1 MAIDDSVATDVTS
14 SAALGERTLGGCP
27 VMHEGRT
34 AGGCPVMHEDFSR
47 TRAVGSH
54 WQWADE
60 LREGSPVYFNT
71 FAQGYWIFTR
81 HEAVRDIYKTPE
93 IFSSE
98 SFTPW
103 DPEPIYRF
111 VPTQIDPPDHINY
124 RRILNPWFSPRAID
138 DAEPMMRELCRTL
151 VERTARAGSC
161 NFVNEFALRFPTEA
175 FLAVIG
181 VDTAEADRFV
191 RWVEDFFAGFG
202 GDTEKLEVMAKALEG
217 IRDYWVQA
225 LAERRDDTEP
235 RDGDL
240 ASYLMH
246 ATVDDRPL
254 TDAEILDMLTVLVLA
269 GLDTTRG
276 ELGYMFRHLA
286 THPEHRRALIEDPTV
301 IPSAVDEALRYYTIV
316 FGDGRKVTRDV
327 EFHGVQL
334 KQGEMVYGLV
344 SAANRDPE
352 AYERADEFI
361 PDRKRNNHMGFASG
375 PHRCLG
381 QHLARRE
388 MQIAVEEWLRV
399 IPDFHIAGDERQLT
413 ERGGGSMMTL
423 MDLPL
428 EWSVER

>member
-1 MAIDDSVATDVTS
+1 VAIDDTVVTHTAT
-14 SAALGERTLGGCP
+14 P
-27 VMHEGRT
+27 VNAGKREL
-34 AGGCPVMHEDFSR
+34 GGCPVMHEDFSR
-47 TRAVGSH
+47 VRSVGAH
-54 WQWADE
+54 WEWADE
-60 LREGSPVYFNT
+60 LREASPVYFNT

-103 DPEPIYRF
+103 EPEPIYRF
-111 VPTQIDPPDHINY
+111 VPTQIDAPDHIKY

-138 DAEPMMRELCRTL
+138 DAEPMMRELCQKL
-151 VERTARAGSC
+151 VEKTAAEGRS

-181 VDTAEADRFV
+181 VDTADADMFV
-191 RWVEDFFAGFG
+191 RWVEDFFAGLG
-202 GDTEKLEVMAKALEG
+202 GGAETLEPMAKALDG
-217 IRDYWVQA
+217 IREYWVRL
-225 LAERRDDTEP
+225 LADRRADDEP
-235 RDGDL
+235 REGDL

-246 ATVDDRPL
+246 ATFDDRPL

-269 GLDTTRG
+269 GLDTTRA

-286 THPEHRRALIEDPTV
+286 THPEHRIALIDDPQL
-301 IPSAVDEALRYYTIV
+301 IPSAVEEVLRYYTIV
-316 FGDGRKVTRDV
+316 FGDGRKVTRDL

-334 KQGEMVYGLV
+334 KRGDMVYGLV
-344 SAANRDPE
+344 SGANRDPR
-352 AYERADEFI
+352 AYDRAGEFI

-388 MQIAVEEWLRV
+388 MQVAVEEWLRA
-399 IPDFHIAGDERQLT
+399 IPDFRIAGDAQRLV

-423 MDLPL
+423 MDLHL
-428 EWSVER
+428 EWEVKS

>member
-1 MAIDDSVATDVTS
+1 MHHRE
-14 SAALGERTLGGCP
+14 AA
-27 VMHEGRT
+27 
-34 AGGCPVMHEDFSR
+34 GCPVMHEDFSR
-47 TRAVGSH
+47 ARAVGFH
-54 WQWADE
+54 WDWADE

-81 HEAVRDIYKTPE
+81 HEAVREIYKTPE

-103 DPEPIYRF
+103 EPEPIYRF
-111 VPTQIDPPDHINY
+111 VPTQIDPPDHITY
-124 RRILNPWFSPRAID
+124 RRILNPWFAPRAID
-138 DAEPMMRELCRTL
+138 AAEPMMRDLCRTL
-151 VERTARAGSC
+151 VQKTAAAGGC

-181 VDTAEADRFV
+181 VDPADADMFV

-202 GDTEKLEVMAKALEG
+202 GDSEKLEPMAKALEG
-217 IRDYWVQA
+217 IRDYWVRA
-225 LAERRDDTEP
+225 LAERKDEPEP
-235 RDGDL
+235 REGDL

-246 ATVDDRPL
+246 ATFDGRPL
-254 TDAEILDMLTVLVLA
+254 TDVEILDMLTVLVLA
-269 GLDTTRG
+269 GLDTTRA

-286 THPEHRRALIEDPTV
+286 THPEHRRALIDDPSL
-301 IPSAVDEALRYYTIV
+301 IPSAVDEVLRYYTIV
-316 FGDGRKVTRDV
+316 FGDGRKVTQDV

-334 KQGEMVYGLV
+334 KRGDMVYGLV
-344 SAANRDPE
+344 SAANRDPR
-352 AYERADEFI
+352 AYERADEFL

-388 MQIAVEEWLRV
+388 MQISVEEWLRV
-399 IPDFHIAGDERQLT
+399 IPDFAIAVDEQDLV

-428 EWSVER
+428 SWEVGS